1 MWSGWLSSAVEF
13 CVLSVPRSELI
24 RVFTHLIGFPRAQV
38 RSYWFKK
45 IFLLYRKKAPSRAVV
60 YTREGTLKNSQQ
72 QGDGERNSYYT
83 HDRFL
88 EFLFCR
94 FGGSNTWEDRI
105 SFPNYRKKR
114 RPSSRMKKKN
124 TLNEKRPIQRHQ
136 TSSRPFQD
144 ISAYPISERGN
155 LKVKKMTGRY
165 SGHNIVTS
173 EDFSSGLSATSDPTR
188 FFFQLKDDD
197 TSCLDTVLSSRVTRQ
212 G

>member
-1 MWSGWLSSAVEF
+1 MGREIATTLMIASSNFSFV
-13 CVLSVPRSELI
+13 VLA
-24 RVFTHLIGFPRAQV
+24 AQIPE
-38 RSYWFKK
+38 RGQNF
-45 IFLLYRKKAPSRAVV
+45 F
-60 YTREGTLKNSQQ
+60 SQ
-72 QGDGERNSYYT
+72 
-83 HDRFL
+83 L
-88 EFLFCR
+88 
-94 FGGSNTWEDRI
+94 
-105 SFPNYRKKR
+105 PKKR

>member
-94 FGGSNTWEDRI
+94 FGGSNTWERTEFL
-105 SFPNYRKKR
+105 FPTTEKTPPIFKNEEKKTHWMR
-114 RPSSRMKKKN
+114 RGLFRDTRRVPD
-124 TLNEKRPIQRHQ
+124 
-136 TSSRPFQD
+136 PFK
-144 ISAYPISERGN
+144 ILALIPFPRGEIW
-155 LKVKKMTGRY
+155 K
-165 SGHNIVTS
+165 
-173 EDFSSGLSATSDPTR
+173 
-188 FFFQLKDDD
+188 
-197 TSCLDTVLSSRVTRQ
+197 
-212 G
+212 

>member
-105 SFPNYRKKR
+105 SFPNYRKKAAHLQEWRKKTHWMR
-114 RPSSRMKKKN
+114 RGLFRDTRRVPD
-124 TLNEKRPIQRHQ
+124 
-136 TSSRPFQD
+136 PFK
-144 ISAYPISERGN
+144 ILALIPFPRGEIW
-155 LKVKKMTGRY
+155 K
-165 SGHNIVTS
+165 
-173 EDFSSGLSATSDPTR
+173 
-188 FFFQLKDDD
+188 
-197 TSCLDTVLSSRVTRQ
+197 
-212 G
+212 